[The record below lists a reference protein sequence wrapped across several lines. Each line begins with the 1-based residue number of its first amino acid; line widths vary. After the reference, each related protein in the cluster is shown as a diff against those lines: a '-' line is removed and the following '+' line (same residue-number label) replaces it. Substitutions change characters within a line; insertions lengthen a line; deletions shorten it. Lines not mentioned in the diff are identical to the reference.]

1 MAFFDLFSRRSPEQV
16 IKKHAA
22 RLRNKRA
29 QAQDR
34 WESIKILRGI
44 GSSAAVE
51 ALLLRFTYTTDPS
64 ITDQEEKDTACEAI
78 IAIGAPAVDPI
89 REFLRKSDTL
99 SWCLRM
105 LRGLLEPDA
114 VVGVLIELLEGMDTD
129 YERDPQ
135 KKNQVLAILED
146 TVDPRITSA
155 ALRFVD
161 DVNETARFNA
171 VGAVLA
177 QADAEE
183 HRGRL
188 LEVLVGE
195 ESMRVRARILDG
207 FIDAGWEL
215 GEAAAEVRKQLPS
228 GYAIDA
234 RGKPRGPSRG

>member
-1 MAFFDLFSRRSPEQV
+1 MAFFGLFGRSPEQA
-16 IKKHAA
+16 IQKHAA
-22 RLRNKRA
+22 RLGNKRA

-34 WESIKILRGI
+34 WESIKTLREMGNA
-44 GSSAAVE
+44 AAVE
-51 ALLLRFTYTTDPS
+51 ALLQRFTYTSDPS
-64 ITDQEEKDTACEAI
+64 ITDQEEKEAACEAI
-78 IAIGAPAVDPI
+78 IAVGEPALDPI
-89 REFLRKSDTL
+89 RNFLRKNDTL

-105 LRGLLEPDA
+105 LRALLEPEA
-114 VVGVLIELLEGMDTD
+114 VVGVLLELLDDMDTD

-146 TVDPRITSA
+146 TVDPRITDA

-177 QADAEE
+177 QADAEM
-183 HRGRL
+183 HRERL
-188 LEVLVGE
+188 LQVLLAE

-207 FIDAGWEL
+207 FIQAGWEL
-215 GEAAAEVRKQLPS
+215 GEAAADVRTQLPT

-234 RGKPRGPSRG
+234 RGKPRGPSRA